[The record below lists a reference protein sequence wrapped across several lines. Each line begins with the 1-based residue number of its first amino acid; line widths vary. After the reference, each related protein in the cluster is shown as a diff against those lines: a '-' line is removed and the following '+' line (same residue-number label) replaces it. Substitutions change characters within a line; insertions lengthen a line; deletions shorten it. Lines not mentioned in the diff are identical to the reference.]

1 MSSITPNS
9 GQVGTTASVT
19 IKGSGFTPGIAVG
32 FEGGAGPTPSA
43 NNVIVLDANTIVAT
57 VTIKNGG
64 SSRDR
69 VWDLRVG
76 SAVLPNAFTVLP

>member
-1 MSSITPNS
+1 VNSTTIT
-9 GQVGTTASVT
+9 
-19 IKGSGFTPGIAVG
+19 
-32 FEGGAGPTPSA
+32 
-43 NNVIVLDANTIVAT
+43 AT

-76 SAVLPNAFTVLP
+76 SAVLSNAFTVTR